1 MNFLK
6 NWTLP
11 IAMLVGA
18 LGYKVM
24 GYLSFITPYLI
35 FTMLLLTFSKISLR
49 DLRPRLS
56 HLYLLCIEIIGAIAI
71 YYLLAPFDP
80 IVAQGMMICII
91 CPTATAAAVVT
102 GKLGGNVAS
111 ITTYTLL
118 CNIAVAFVIPALF
131 PLITPECSPILEE
144 SAITGAAHYSPPV
157 LGGVPE
163 GGRGISILNSQFLP
177 AFMHIMGRI
186 FPLLICPFLLA
197 QLIRWLLPKINA
209 KLTSISGLAF
219 YMWAIALTIA
229 MGMTVRSLI
238 EEPTDT
244 HTLILLS
251 IGSLIAC
258 LFQYFTGKAIGKASN
273 DTIACGQSLGQKNTI
288 LAIWICTAYLNP
300 VTALA
305 PGLYVIWQ
313 NFFNSTQLY
322 LARKK
327 Q

>member
-1 MNFLK
+1 MNFIK

-11 IAMLVGA
+11 LAMLVGA

-24 GYLSFITPYLI
+24 GYISFVTPYLI

-71 YYLLAPFDP
+71 YYLLAPFDS

-102 GKLGGNVAS
+102 GKLGGNVAN

-118 CNIAVAFVIPALF
+118 CNITVAIVIPALF
-131 PLITPECSPILEE
+131 PLITGNIDNFQLS
-144 SAITGAAHYSPPV
+144 TF
-157 LGGVPE
+157 
-163 GGRGISILNSQFLP
+163 NSQLLT
-177 AFMHIMGRI
+177 ILRRI

-197 QLIRWLLPKINA
+197 QLIRLLLPKINA

-238 EEPTDT
+238 EEPTDIT
-244 HTLILLS
+244 TLIYLS

-258 LFQYFTGKAIGKASN
+258 LFLFFTGKAIGKSTN

-288 LAIWICTAYLNP
+288 LAIWICSAYLNP

-313 NFFNSTQLY
+313 NIFNSTQLY

>member
-24 GYLSFITPYLI
+24 DYLSFITPYLI
-35 FTMLLLTFSKISLR
+35 FTMLLLTFSKISLS

-131 PLITPECSPILEE
+131 PLISNG
-144 SAITGAAHYSPPV
+144 ITNFQLSTF
-157 LGGVPE
+157 
-163 GGRGISILNSQFLP
+163 NSQLLT
-177 AFMHIMGRI
+177 ILQRI

-251 IGSLIAC
+251 LGSLIAC
-258 LFQYFTGKAIGKASN
+258 LFQFFTGKAIGKASN

-288 LAIWICTAYLNP
+288 LAIWICSAYLNP

>member
-1 MNFLK
+1 MNLIK

-11 IAMLVGA
+11 LAMLVGA

-24 GYLSFITPYLI
+24 GYISFVTPYLI

-49 DLRPRLS
+49 DLRPRLT
-56 HLYLLCIEIIGAIAI
+56 HLWLLLIEILGAIAI
-71 YYLLAPFDP
+71 YFLIAPFDP
-80 IVAQGMMICII
+80 IVAQGIMVCII

-118 CNIAVAFVIPALF
+118 CNIAVAFVIPILF
-131 PLITPECSPILEE
+131 PLITEG
-144 SAITGAAHYSPPV
+144 ITNFQLSTF
-157 LGGVPE
+157 
-163 GGRGISILNSQFLP
+163 NSQLLT
-177 AFMHIMGRI
+177 ILKRI

-197 QLIRWLLPKINA
+197 QLIRLLLPKINT
-209 KLTSISGLAF
+209 KLATISGLAF
-219 YMWAIALTIA
+219 YIWSIALTIA

-238 EEPTDT
+238 EEPTDIT
-244 HTLILLS
+244 TLIYLS

-258 LFQYFTGKAIGKASN
+258 LFQFFTGKALGKSTN

-288 LAIWICTAYLNP
+288 LAIWICSAYLNP
-300 VTALA
+300 ITALA

-313 NFFNSTQLY
+313 NIFNSTQLY

>member
-24 GYLSFITPYLI
+24 DYLSFITPYLI

-131 PLITPECSPILEE
+131 PLISNG
-144 SAITGAAHYSPPV
+144 ITNFQLSTF
-157 LGGVPE
+157 
-163 GGRGISILNSQFLP
+163 NSQLLT
-177 AFMHIMGRI
+177 ILQRI

-197 QLIRWLLPKINA
+197 QLIRWLLPKINT

-244 HTLILLS
+244 HTLVLLS

-258 LFQYFTGKAIGKASN
+258 LFQFFTGKAIGKASN

>member
-1 MNFLK
+1 MNILK

-24 GYLSFITPYLI
+24 DYLSFITPYLI

-56 HLYLLCIEIIGAIAI
+56 HLYLLAIEIIGAIAI
-71 YYLLAPFDP
+71 YFLIAPFDP
-80 IVAQGMMICII
+80 IVAQGIMVCII

-131 PLITPECSPILEE
+131 PIITNSSLN
-144 SAITGAAHYSPPV
+144 SQF
-157 LGGVPE
+157 
-163 GGRGISILNSQFLP
+163 SILNSQFLP
-177 AFMHIMGRI
+177 AFLHIMSRI

-197 QLIRWLLPKINA
+197 QLIRWLLPKINT
-209 KLTSISGLAF
+209 KLSSISGLAF

-238 EEPTDT
+238 EEPTDL

-251 IGSLIAC
+251 VGSLIAC
-258 LFQYFTGKAIGKASN
+258 LFQFFTGKAIGKSTN

-288 LAIWICTAYLNP
+288 LAIWICAAYLNP

-313 NFFNSTQLY
+313 NIFNSTQLY

-327 Q
+327 

>member
-1 MNFLK
+1 MNFIK

-11 IAMLVGA
+11 LAMLIGT
-18 LGYKVM
+18 LGYKIM

-35 FTMLLLTFSKISLR
+35 FAMLLLTFSKLSLR
-49 DLRPRLS
+49 DLRPRLT
-56 HLYLLCIEIIGAIAI
+56 HLWLLLIEVLGSIAI
-71 YYLLAPFDP
+71 YILIAPFDP
-80 IVAQGMMICII
+80 IVAQGIMICIL

-111 ITTYTLL
+111 ITSYTLL
-118 CNIAVAFVIPALF
+118 CNLVVAFVIPILF
-131 PLITPECSPILEE
+131 PLITEGITNFQLSTFNFQLLTILK
-144 SAITGAAHYSPPV
+144 
-157 LGGVPE
+157 
-163 GGRGISILNSQFLP
+163 
-177 AFMHIMGRI
+177 RI

-197 QLIRWLLPKINA
+197 QIIRYTLPKVNA
-209 KLTSISGLAF
+209 RLTSISGLAF

-238 EEPTDT
+238 EEPTDL
-244 HTLILLS
+244 HTLLLLS

-258 LFQYFTGKAIGKASN
+258 LFQFFTGKAIGKSSG

-288 LAIWICTAYLNP
+288 LAIWICSAYLHP

-313 NFFNSTQLY
+313 NIFNSTQLY

-327 Q
+327 QQKQ

>member
-24 GYLSFITPYLI
+24 DYLSFITPYLI

-131 PLITPECSPILEE
+131 PIITNSSLN
-144 SAITGAAHYSPPV
+144 SQF
-157 LGGVPE
+157 
-163 GGRGISILNSQFLP
+163 SILNSQFLP

-197 QLIRWLLPKINA
+197 QLIRWLLPKINT

-238 EEPTDT
+238 EEPTDS

-251 IGSLIAC
+251 IGSLITC
-258 LFQYFTGKAIGKASN
+258 LFQFFTGKAIGKASN

-327 Q
+327 QQKQ

>member
-1 MNFLK
+1 MNILK

-24 GYLSFITPYLI
+24 DYLSFITPYLI

-56 HLYLLCIEIIGAIAI
+56 HLYLLIIEIIGAIAI

-131 PLITPECSPILEE
+131 PIITNNCSPK
-144 SAITGAAHYSPPV
+144 
-157 LGGVPE
+157 LGELSE
-163 GGRGISILNSQFLP
+163 GLRGMYTTNFLP

-197 QLIRWLLPKINA
+197 QLIRWLLPKINT

-251 IGSLIAC
+251 IGSFIAC
-258 LFQYFTGKAIGKASN
+258 LFQFFTGKAIGKASN

>member
-1 MNFLK
+1 M
-6 NWTLP
+6 
-11 IAMLVGA
+11 
-18 LGYKVM
+18 
-24 GYLSFITPYLI
+24 S
-35 FTMLLLTFSKISLR
+35 
-49 DLRPRLS
+49 LRPRLS
-56 HLYLLCIEIIGAIAI
+56 HLYLLIIEIIGAIAI

-144 SAITGAAHYSPPV
+144 STITRAAHYSSPI
-157 LGGVPE
+157 LGGE
-163 GGRGISILNSQFLP
+163 GISALNFCTKDSKTFDSQFSILNSQFLP
-177 AFMHIMGRI
+177 AFLHIMGRI

-258 LFQYFTGKAIGKASN
+258 LFQFFTGKAIGKASN

-288 LAIWICTAYLNP
+288 LAIWICSAYLNP

>member
-1 MNFLK
+1 
-6 NWTLP
+6 
-11 IAMLVGA
+11 MLVGA

-131 PLITPECSPILEE
+131 PIIAP
-144 SAITGAAHYSPPV
+144 SANHTSFWAAFS
-157 LGGVPE
+157 
-163 GGRGISILNSQFLP
+163 
-177 AFMHIMGRI
+177 HIMGRI

-197 QLIRWLLPKINA
+197 QLIRWLLPKINT

-258 LFQYFTGKAIGKASN
+258 LFQFFTGKAIGKTSN
-273 DTIACGQSLGQKNTI
+273 ATIACGESLGQKNTI

>member
-1 MNFLK
+1 MNLLK

-11 IAMLVGA
+11 LAMLIGS

-56 HLYLLCIEIIGAIAI
+56 HLYLLAIEIIGAIAI
-71 YYLLAPFDP
+71 YFLIAPFDP
-80 IVAQGMMICII
+80 IVAQGIMICIL

-111 ITTYTLL
+111 ITSYTLL
-118 CNIAVAFVIPALF
+118 CNLVVAFVIPALF
-131 PLITPECSPILEE
+131 PIITSNTIYPSPILEGTPE
-144 SAITGAAHYSPPV
+144 M
-157 LGGVPE
+157 E
-163 GGRGISILNSQFLP
+163 GGSFLIPHSSFLILQ
-177 AFMHIMGRI
+177 RI

-197 QLIRWLLPKINA
+197 QLIRWLLPKTHA
-209 KLTSISGLAF
+209 RLSSISGLAF

-238 EEPTDT
+238 EEPTDL

-251 IGSLIAC
+251 VGSLIAC
-258 LFQYFTGKAIGKASN
+258 LFQFFTGKAIGKSSG

-288 LAIWICTAYLNP
+288 LAIWICSAYLHP

-313 NFFNSTQLY
+313 NIFNSTQLY

-327 Q
+327 QQKQ

>member
-1 MNFLK
+1 
-6 NWTLP
+6 
-11 IAMLVGA
+11 MLVGA

-24 GYLSFITPYLI
+24 DYLSFITPYLI
-35 FTMLLLTFSKISLR
+35 FTMLLLTFSKISLS

-102 GKLGGNVAS
+102 GKLRGNVAS

-131 PLITPECSPILEE
+131 PIIAP
-144 SAITGAAHYSPPV
+144 SANHTSFWAAFS
-157 LGGVPE
+157 
-163 GGRGISILNSQFLP
+163 
-177 AFMHIMGRI
+177 HIMGRI

-197 QLIRWLLPKINA
+197 QLIRLIAPKINS
-209 KLTSISGLAF
+209 KLSSISGLAF

-238 EEPTDT
+238 EEPTDIS
-244 HTLILLS
+244 TLINLA

-258 LFQYFTGKAIGKASN
+258 LFQFFTGKAIGKASN

>member
-24 GYLSFITPYLI
+24 DYLSFITPYLI

-56 HLYLLCIEIIGAIAI
+56 HLYLLAIEIIGAIAVYFLI
-71 YYLLAPFDP
+71 APFDP
-80 IVAQGMMICII
+80 IVAQGIMVCII
-91 CPTATAAAVVT
+91 SPTATAAAVVT

-131 PLITPECSPILEE
+131 PLITNSSLN
-144 SAITGAAHYSPPV
+144 SQF
-157 LGGVPE
+157 
-163 GGRGISILNSQFLP
+163 SILNSQFLP
-177 AFMHIMGRI
+177 AFLHIISHI

-197 QLIRWLLPKINA
+197 QLIRWQLPKINA

-238 EEPTDT
+238 EEPTDL

-258 LFQYFTGKAIGKASN
+258 LFQFFIGKAIGKSSG

-288 LAIWICTAYLNP
+288 LAIWICSAYLNP

-313 NFFNSTQLY
+313 NIFNSTQLY
-322 LARKK
+322 LARKRP
-327 Q
+327 

>member
-1 MNFLK
+1 MNILK

-24 GYLSFITPYLI
+24 DYLSFITPYLI

-56 HLYLLCIEIIGAIAI
+56 HLYLLIIEIIGAIAI

-118 CNIAVAFVIPALF
+118 CNIAVASVIPALF
-131 PLITPECSPILEE
+131 PIIAP
-144 SAITGAAHYSPPV
+144 SAHHTSFWAA
-157 LGGVPE
+157 
-163 GGRGISILNSQFLP
+163 FT
-177 AFMHIMGRI
+177 HIMGRI

-197 QLIRWLLPKINA
+197 QLIRLTLPKINA

-251 IGSLIAC
+251 LGSLIAC
-258 LFQYFTGKAIGKASN
+258 LFQFFTGKAIGKATN

-288 LAIWICTAYLNP
+288 LAIWICSAYLNP

-313 NFFNSTQLY
+313 NIFNSTQLY

-327 Q
+327 

>member
-1 MNFLK
+1 
-6 NWTLP
+6 
-11 IAMLVGA
+11 MLVGA

-35 FTMLLLTFSKISLR
+35 FTMLLLTFSKISLH

-80 IVAQGMMICII
+80 IVAQGIMICII

-131 PLITPECSPILEE
+131 PIIAP
-144 SAITGAAHYSPPV
+144 SANHTSFWAAFS
-157 LGGVPE
+157 
-163 GGRGISILNSQFLP
+163 
-177 AFMHIMGRI
+177 HIMGRI

-258 LFQYFTGKAIGKASN
+258 LFQFFTGKAIGKTSN

>member
-1 MNFLK
+1 
-6 NWTLP
+6 
-11 IAMLVGA
+11 
-18 LGYKVM
+18 
-24 GYLSFITPYLI
+24 
-35 FTMLLLTFSKISLR
+35 MLLLTFSKISLR

-118 CNIAVAFVIPALF
+118 CNIAIAFVIPALF
-131 PLITPECSPILEE
+131 PIITNNCSPE
-144 SAITGAAHYSPPV
+144 
-157 LGGVPE
+157 LGELSE
-163 GGRGISILNSQFLP
+163 GQRGMYTTNFLP
-177 AFMHIMGRI
+177 AFLHIMGRI

-258 LFQYFTGKAIGKASN
+258 LFQFFTGKAIGKASN

-288 LAIWICTAYLNP
+288 LAIWICTTYLNP

>member
-1 MNFLK
+1 MNLIK

-11 IAMLVGA
+11 LAMIIGT
-18 LGYKVM
+18 LGYKVL

-35 FTMLLLTFSKISLR
+35 FTMLLLTFSKLSLR
-49 DLRPRLS
+49 DLRPRLT
-56 HLYLLCIEIIGAIAI
+56 HLWLLLIEVLGAIVI
-71 YYLLAPFDP
+71 YILIAPFDS
-80 IVAQGMMICII
+80 IVAQGIMICIL

-111 ITTYTLL
+111 ITSYTLL
-118 CNIAVAFVIPALF
+118 CNLVVAFVIPILF
-131 PLITPECSPILEE
+131 PLITEG
-144 SAITGAAHYSPPV
+144 ITNFQFSTF
-157 LGGVPE
+157 
-163 GGRGISILNSQFLP
+163 NSQL
-177 AFMHIMGRI
+177 ITILKRI

-197 QLIRWLLPKINA
+197 QLIRYALPKVNTC
-209 KLTSISGLAF
+209 LTSISGLAF

-238 EEPTDT
+238 EEPTDL
-244 HTLILLS
+244 HTLLLLS

-258 LFQYFTGKAIGKASN
+258 LSQFLTGKAIGKTSG

-288 LAIWICTAYLNP
+288 LAIWICSAYLHP

-313 NFFNSTQLY
+313 NIFNSTQLY

-327 Q
+327 SK

>member
-1 MNFLK
+1 
-6 NWTLP
+6 
-11 IAMLVGA
+11 MLVGA

-71 YYLLAPFDP
+71 YYLLAPFDS

-102 GKLGGNVAS
+102 GKLGGNVAN

-131 PLITPECSPILEE
+131 PIIAP
-144 SAITGAAHYSPPV
+144 SANHTSFGA
-157 LGGVPE
+157 
-163 GGRGISILNSQFLP
+163 

-229 MGMTVRSLI
+229 MGITVRSLI

-258 LFQYFTGKAIGKASN
+258 LFQFFTGKAIGKASD

>member
-1 MNFLK
+1 MNLLK

-18 LGYKVM
+18 LGYKLM

-35 FTMLLLTFSKISLR
+35 FTMLLLTFSKLSLL

-56 HLYLLCIEIIGAIAI
+56 HLYLLFIEIIGAIAL
-71 YYLLAPFDP
+71 YYLLAPFDQ

-131 PLITPECSPILEE
+131 PIIAP
-144 SAITGAAHYSPPV
+144 SANHTSFLAAFS
-157 LGGVPE
+157 
-163 GGRGISILNSQFLP
+163 
-177 AFMHIMGRI
+177 HIMGKI

-197 QLIRWLLPKINA
+197 QLIRWLLPKTNA
-209 KLTSISGLAF
+209 KLSSISGLAF

-238 EEPTDT
+238 EEPTDIS
-244 HTLILLS
+244 TLIYLA

-258 LFQYFTGKAIGKASN
+258 LFQFFIGKAIGKSSN

-288 LAIWICTAYLNP
+288 LAIWICSAYLNP

-313 NFFNSTQLY
+313 NIFNSTQLY

-327 Q
+327 

>member
-1 MNFLK
+1 
-6 NWTLP
+6 
-11 IAMLVGA
+11 MLVGA
-18 LGYKVM
+18 LGYKVI

-71 YYLLAPFDP
+71 YYLLAPFDS

-102 GKLGGNVAS
+102 GKLGGNVAN

-131 PLITPECSPILEE
+131 PIIAP
-144 SAITGAAHYSPPV
+144 SANHTSFGA
-157 LGGVPE
+157 
-163 GGRGISILNSQFLP
+163 

-251 IGSLIAC
+251 IGSLLAC
-258 LFQYFTGKAIGKASN
+258 LFQFFTGKAIGKASD

-322 LARKK
+322 LAHKK
-327 Q
+327 QS

>member
-1 MNFLK
+1 MNILK

-24 GYLSFITPYLI
+24 DYLSFITPYLI

-56 HLYLLCIEIIGAIAI
+56 HLYLLAIEIIGAIAI
-71 YYLLAPFDP
+71 YFLIAPFDP
-80 IVAQGMMICII
+80 IVAQGIMVCII

-131 PLITPECSPILEE
+131 PIITNSSLN
-144 SAITGAAHYSPPV
+144 SQF
-157 LGGVPE
+157 
-163 GGRGISILNSQFLP
+163 SILNSQFLP
-177 AFMHIMGRI
+177 AFLHIMSRI

-197 QLIRWLLPKINA
+197 QLIRWLLPKTNT
-209 KLTSISGLAF
+209 KLSSISGLAF

-238 EEPTDT
+238 EEPTDL

-251 IGSLIAC
+251 VGSLIAC
-258 LFQYFTGKAIGKASN
+258 LFQFFTGKAIGKSTN

-288 LAIWICTAYLNP
+288 LAIWICSAYLNP

-313 NFFNSTQLY
+313 NIFNSTQLY

-327 Q
+327 

>member
-1 MNFLK
+1 MNFIK

-11 IAMLVGA
+11 LAMLIGT
-18 LGYKVM
+18 LGYKIM

-35 FTMLLLTFSKISLR
+35 FAMLLLTFSKLSFR
-49 DLRPRLS
+49 DLRPRLT
-56 HLYLLCIEIIGAIAI
+56 HLWLLLIEVLGSIVI
-71 YYLLAPFDP
+71 YILIAPFDP
-80 IVAQGMMICII
+80 IVAQGIMICIL

-111 ITTYTLL
+111 ITSYTLL
-118 CNIAVAFVIPALF
+118 CNLVVAFVIPILF
-131 PLITPECSPILEE
+131 PLITEG
-144 SAITGAAHYSPPV
+144 ITNFQLSTF
-157 LGGVPE
+157 
-163 GGRGISILNSQFLP
+163 NSQLLT
-177 AFMHIMGRI
+177 ILKRI

-197 QLIRWLLPKINA
+197 QIIRYTLPKVNA
-209 KLTSISGLAF
+209 RLPSISGLAF

-238 EEPTDT
+238 EEPTDL
-244 HTLILLS
+244 HTLLLLS

-258 LFQYFTGKAIGKASN
+258 LFQFFTGKAIGKSSD

-288 LAIWICTAYLNP
+288 LAIWICSAYLHP

-313 NFFNSTQLY
+313 NIFNSTQLY

>member
-1 MNFLK
+1 MNLLK

-11 IAMLVGA
+11 IAMLIGS

-56 HLYLLCIEIIGAIAI
+56 HLYLLCIEIVGAIAV
-71 YYLLAPFDP
+71 YYILAPFDP
-80 IVAQGMMICII
+80 IVAQGIMICII

-131 PLITPECSPILEE
+131 PIITNSSLN
-144 SAITGAAHYSPPV
+144 SQF
-157 LGGVPE
+157 
-163 GGRGISILNSQFLP
+163 SILNSQFLP
-177 AFMHIMGRI
+177 AFLHIMSRI

-209 KLTSISGLAF
+209 KLSSISGLAF

-238 EEPTDT
+238 EEPTDL

-251 IGSLIAC
+251 VGSLIAC
-258 LFQYFTGKAIGKASN
+258 LFQFFTGKAIGKSTN

-288 LAIWICTAYLNP
+288 LAIWICAAYLNP

-313 NFFNSTQLY
+313 NIFNSTQLY

-327 Q
+327 

>member
-1 MNFLK
+1 MNILK

-24 GYLSFITPYLI
+24 DYLSFITPYLI

-56 HLYLLCIEIIGAIAI
+56 HLYLLAIEIVGAIAVYFLI
-71 YYLLAPFDP
+71 APFDP
-80 IVAQGMMICII
+80 IVAQGIMVCII

-131 PLITPECSPILEE
+131 PIITTGTIYPSPILEG
-144 SAITGAAHYSPPV
+144 T
-157 LGGVPE
+157 PE
-163 GGRGISILNSQFLP
+163 IEGSSFLIPHSSFLILQ
-177 AFMHIMGRI
+177 RI

-197 QLIRWLLPKINA
+197 QLIRWLLPKINT
-209 KLTSISGLAF
+209 KLSSISGLAF

-238 EEPTDT
+238 EEPTDL

-251 IGSLIAC
+251 VGSLIAC
-258 LFQYFTGKAIGKASN
+258 LFQFFTGKAIGKSTN

-288 LAIWICTAYLNP
+288 LAIWICAAYLNP

-313 NFFNSTQLY
+313 NIFNSTQLY

-327 Q
+327 

>member
-1 MNFLK
+1 
-6 NWTLP
+6 
-11 IAMLVGA
+11 MLVGA

-24 GYLSFITPYLI
+24 DYLSFITPYLI

-131 PLITPECSPILEE
+131 PIITNNCSPE
-144 SAITGAAHYSPPV
+144 
-157 LGGVPE
+157 LGELSE
-163 GGRGISILNSQFLP
+163 GLRGMYTTNFLP
-177 AFMHIMGRI
+177 AFLHIMGRI

-197 QLIRWLLPKINA
+197 QLIRWLLPKINT

-258 LFQYFTGKAIGKASN
+258 LFQFFTGKAIGKASN

>member
-1 MNFLK
+1 
-6 NWTLP
+6 
-11 IAMLVGA
+11 MLVGA

-71 YYLLAPFDP
+71 YYLLATFDP

-131 PLITPECSPILEE
+131 PIIAP
-144 SAITGAAHYSPPV
+144 SANHTSFWV
-157 LGGVPE
+157 
-163 GGRGISILNSQFLP
+163 

-197 QLIRWLLPKINA
+197 QLIRWWLPKINA

-258 LFQYFTGKAIGKASN
+258 LFQFFTGKAIGKASD

-322 LARKK
+322 LARKSNK
-327 Q
+327 

>member
-1 MNFLK
+1 MNLLK

-11 IAMLVGA
+11 IAMLIGS

-56 HLYLLCIEIIGAIAI
+56 HLYLLFIEIIGAIAL
-71 YYLLAPFDP
+71 YYLLAPFDQ

-131 PLITPECSPILEE
+131 PIITNSSLN
-144 SAITGAAHYSPPV
+144 SQF
-157 LGGVPE
+157 
-163 GGRGISILNSQFLP
+163 SILNSQFLP
-177 AFMHIMGRI
+177 AFLHIMGRI

-197 QLIRWLLPKINA
+197 QLIRLIAPKINS

-238 EEPTDT
+238 EEPTDIT
-244 HTLILLS
+244 TLIYLS
-251 IGSLIAC
+251 LGSLIAC
-258 LFQYFTGKAIGKASN
+258 LFQFFTGKAIGKSTN

-288 LAIWICTAYLNP
+288 LAIWICAAYLNP

-313 NFFNSTQLY
+313 NIFNSTQLY

-327 Q
+327 

>member
-1 MNFLK
+1 
-6 NWTLP
+6 
-11 IAMLVGA
+11 MLVGA

-24 GYLSFITPYLI
+24 DYLSFITPYLI

-49 DLRPRLS
+49 NLRPRLS

-80 IVAQGMMICII
+80 IVAQGIMICII

-131 PLITPECSPILEE
+131 PIITKNCSPE
-144 SAITGAAHYSPPV
+144 
-157 LGGVPE
+157 LGELSE
-163 GGRGISILNSQFLP
+163 GLSGMYTTNFLP
-177 AFMHIMGRI
+177 AFLHIMGRI

-258 LFQYFTGKAIGKASN
+258 LFQFFTGKAIGKASN

>member
-1 MNFLK
+1 
-6 NWTLP
+6 
-11 IAMLVGA
+11 MLVGA

-35 FTMLLLTFSKISLR
+35 FTMLLLTFSKTSLR
-49 DLRPRLS
+49 ELRPRLS

-80 IVAQGMMICII
+80 IVAQGVMICII

-131 PLITPECSPILEE
+131 PIIAP
-144 SAITGAAHYSPPV
+144 SANHTSFWA
-157 LGGVPE
+157 
-163 GGRGISILNSQFLP
+163 

-197 QLIRWLLPKINA
+197 QLIRWWLPKINA

-258 LFQYFTGKAIGKASN
+258 LFQFFTGKAIGKASD

-322 LARKK
+322 LARKSNK
-327 Q
+327 

>member
-24 GYLSFITPYLI
+24 DYLSFITPYLI

-131 PLITPECSPILEE
+131 PIIAP
-144 SAITGAAHYSPPV
+144 SAHHTSFWAAFS
-157 LGGVPE
+157 
-163 GGRGISILNSQFLP
+163 
-177 AFMHIMGRI
+177 HIMGRI

-209 KLTSISGLAF
+209 KLTFISGLAF

-251 IGSLIAC
+251 LGSLIAC
-258 LFQYFTGKAIGKASN
+258 LFQFFTGKAIGKATN

-288 LAIWICTAYLNP
+288 LAIWICSAYLNP

>member
-1 MNFLK
+1 MNILK

-11 IAMLVGA
+11 IAMRVGA

-24 GYLSFITPYLI
+24 DYLSFITPYLI

-49 DLRPRLS
+49 NLRPHLS
-56 HLYLLCIEIIGAIAI
+56 HLYLLCIEIIGAIAV

-131 PLITPECSPILEE
+131 PIIAP
-144 SAITGAAHYSPPV
+144 SANHTSFWAA
-157 LGGVPE
+157 
-163 GGRGISILNSQFLP
+163 FT
-177 AFMHIMGRI
+177 HIMSRI

-197 QLIRWLLPKINA
+197 QLIRWILPKINT
-209 KLTSISGLAF
+209 KLSSISGLAF

-238 EEPTDT
+238 EEPTDL

-258 LFQYFTGKAIGKASN
+258 LFQFFTGKAIGKSTN

-288 LAIWICTAYLNP
+288 LAIWICAAYLNP

-313 NFFNSTQLY
+313 NIFNSTQLY

>member
-35 FTMLLLTFSKISLR
+35 FTMLLLTFSKISLH

-102 GKLGGNVAS
+102 GKLGGNIAS

-118 CNIAVAFVIPALF
+118 CNIAVAFVIPIFLPCLRGGGEA
-131 PLITPECSPILEE
+131 
-144 SAITGAAHYSPPV
+144 
-157 LGGVPE
+157 GGVCTDA
-163 GGRGISILNSQFLP
+163 IYCVSTTFTSQLLILLR
-177 AFMHIMGRI
+177 RI

-258 LFQYFTGKAIGKASN
+258 LFQFFTGKAIGKATN

>member
-1 MNFLK
+1 
-6 NWTLP
+6 
-11 IAMLVGA
+11 MLVGA

-71 YYLLAPFDP
+71 YYLLAPFDS

-131 PLITPECSPILEE
+131 PIIAP
-144 SAITGAAHYSPPV
+144 SANHTSFGA
-157 LGGVPE
+157 
-163 GGRGISILNSQFLP
+163 

-258 LFQYFTGKAIGKASN
+258 LFQFFTGKAIGKASD

-322 LARKK
+322 LARKR

>member
-24 GYLSFITPYLI
+24 DYLSFITPYLI

-131 PLITPECSPILEE
+131 PIITNNCSPE
-144 SAITGAAHYSPPV
+144 
-157 LGGVPE
+157 LGELSE
-163 GGRGISILNSQFLP
+163 GLRGMYTTNFLP
-177 AFMHIMGRI
+177 AFLHIMGRI

-197 QLIRWLLPKINA
+197 QLIRWLLPKTNA

-244 HTLILLS
+244 HTLVLLS

-258 LFQYFTGKAIGKASN
+258 LFQFFTGKAIGKASN

>member
-1 MNFLK
+1 
-6 NWTLP
+6 
-11 IAMLVGA
+11 MLVGA

-49 DLRPRLS
+49 ELRPRLS
-56 HLYLLCIEIIGAIAI
+56 HLYLLSIEIIGAIAI

-80 IVAQGMMICII
+80 IVAQGVMICII

-131 PLITPECSPILEE
+131 PLITTDTL
-144 SAITGAAHYSPPV
+144 YSPLV

-163 GGRGISILNSQFLP
+163 GGGGISILNSQFLS
-177 AFMHIMGRI
+177 AFMHIMRRI

-238 EEPTDT
+238 EEPTDS

-258 LFQYFTGKAIGKASN
+258 LLQFFTGKAIGKTSN

>member
-1 MNFLK
+1 MNILK

-11 IAMLVGA
+11 LAMLIGV

-24 GYLSFITPYLI
+24 DYLSFITPYLI
-35 FTMLLLTFSKISLR
+35 FIMLLLTFSKISLHE
-49 DLRPRLS
+49 LRPRLT
-56 HLYLLCIEIIGAIAI
+56 HLYLLFIEIFGAIAI
-71 YYLLAPFDP
+71 YYILSPFDS

-102 GKLGGNVAS
+102 GKLNGNVAS

-118 CNIAVAFVIPALF
+118 CNITVAIVIPALF
-131 PLITPECSPILEE
+131 PIIAPS
-144 SAITGAAHYSPPV
+144 SNHS
-157 LGGVPE
+157 
-163 GGRGISILNSQFLP
+163 SFLT
-177 AFMHIMGRI
+177 AFMHIMSRI

-197 QLIRWLLPKINA
+197 QIIRYILPKINA

-238 EEPTDT
+238 EEPTDF

-251 IGSLIAC
+251 IGSLFAC
-258 LFQYFTGKAIGKASN
+258 LFQFFIGKIIGKHNN
-273 DTIACGQSLGQKNTI
+273 DSIACGQSLGQKNTI

-313 NFFNSTQLY
+313 NIFNSTQLY

>member
-1 MNFLK
+1 MNLLK

-11 IAMLVGA
+11 IAMLIGA

-24 GYLSFITPYLI
+24 DYLSFITPYLI

-56 HLYLLCIEIIGAIAI
+56 HLYLLCIEIVGAIAI
-71 YYLLAPFDP
+71 YYILAPFDQ
-80 IVAQGMMICII
+80 IVAQGVMICII

-102 GKLGGNVAS
+102 GKLGGDVAS

-131 PLITPECSPILEE
+131 PIITNSSLN
-144 SAITGAAHYSPPV
+144 SQF
-157 LGGVPE
+157 
-163 GGRGISILNSQFLP
+163 SILNSQFLP
-177 AFMHIMGRI
+177 AFLHIMGRI

-197 QLIRWLLPKINA
+197 QLIRLIAPKINS

-238 EEPTDT
+238 EEPTDIT
-244 HTLILLS
+244 TLIYLS
-251 IGSLIAC
+251 LGSLIAC
-258 LFQYFTGKAIGKASN
+258 LFQFFTGKAIGKSTN

-288 LAIWICTAYLNP
+288 LAIWICSAYLNP

-313 NFFNSTQLY
+313 NIFNSTQLY

-327 Q
+327 

>member
-1 MNFLK
+1 
-6 NWTLP
+6 
-11 IAMLVGA
+11 MLVGA

-71 YYLLAPFDP
+71 YYLLAPFDS

-102 GKLGGNVAS
+102 GKLGGNVAN

-131 PLITPECSPILEE
+131 PIIAP
-144 SAITGAAHYSPPV
+144 SANHTSFGA
-157 LGGVPE
+157 
-163 GGRGISILNSQFLP
+163 

-229 MGMTVRSLI
+229 MGITVRSLI

-251 IGSLIAC
+251 IGSLLAC
-258 LFQYFTGKAIGKASN
+258 LFQFFTGKAIGKASN

-322 LARKK
+322 LARKR